1 MAPMG
6 KVVPIILLVSF
17 LCTIGVIYGGLEMSD
32 KERTAFDIFRDLMSG
47 KLSLKDIWN
56 DTDTTCSGDD
66 VNGVYELDADKN
78 CIFKGCKMGY
88 LPQGDGCV
96 EWANFTG
103 TQAIDCEISGYTYSE
118 CKPKVN
124 QKCGEGAGTR
134 EKYPTIIKGAIG
146 GTCESFTFEDCD
158 IDCPNTCSVNP
169 EDYSI
174 IDGADCIGV
183 KTNGD
188 QEILGRAS
196 GYCGSGREQLQ
207 LINANITL
215 EDAIEAG
222 FSTVQEY
229 LEYANPG
236 GVCAASMP
244 TACNVSCNQVALN
257 GDPMQGIGCNYTTS
271 EYAYISDKSGQAI
284 CFTQQSVN
292 EYLNPTPGQQ
302 VSKPIPLNTIEAS
315 EVRLE
320 DGTYDMNLISDDRKI
335 GVHLLYRAGNNM
347 SYEDLVKENCHL
359 YKTEPCNALKESVN
373 CVINETHSGCKFVGC
388 DQIGIDTITRQI
400 ETHPFGEGETCI
412 QRYTD
417 TTTTTTNDGCSKELR
432 CCEDDDYE
440 PVEGTCSTD
449 GFQKYTLNP
458 QYCEKTDRFGNVSP
472 EEVTRACDVDCVQD
486 DWVDEGTCDSLTGR
500 IRQNRNITTAAQNSG
515 TACGPW
521 TQYIDCDVDCVQDD
535 WTNSGTCNSST
546 GKQSQTRTTITA
558 AQNSGTAC
566 GIDTQ
571 EVDCDVNAVCGW
583 ADSGTCS
590 TDGFQTQTRTTI
602 TSAINSGTTCG
613 IDTQEVDCDVNAVC
627 GWADSGTCNS
637 STGKQSQTRTTITSA
652 INSGTTCGIDTQ
664 EVDCDVNAVCGWA
677 DSGTCNSSTGKQ
689 SQTRTTITSAINSGT
704 TCGPLTQEVD
714 CDVDCVGDWSGTW
727 GECSRTCGGG
737 TQTQTWDVSTAAI
750 NNGTCDN
757 KGDIKSQSC
766 NNLSCCSTSLVGEW
780 EEVGGYEGCVQD
792 VDGEYRRKYTRT
804 GNGTLCSESNEKLD
818 ELCHYDCR
826 IESID
831 LEDYAGTTL
840 NDRNNQYTFLSTGY
854 RCASRYRYFSKT
866 ATGDFRDPKGTGKAC
881 PDLTPSGSTGKYPV
895 NFFRNTADVNT
906 ALDGTEKAPDFEVP
920 DFQCEIFEKKN
931 NSTTLSFT
939 PSTNCA
945 GVMPDFYCGSSTP
958 AWTHP
963 DTGTGFPGGGGG
975 NGGIDTGVGRSR

>member
-583 ADSGTCS
+583 ADSGTC
-590 TDGFQTQTRTTI
+590 
-602 TSAINSGTTCG
+602 
-613 IDTQEVDCDVNAVC
+613 
-627 GWADSGTCNS
+627 
-637 STGKQSQTRTTITSA
+637 
-652 INSGTTCGIDTQ
+652 
-664 EVDCDVNAVCGWA
+664 
-677 DSGTCNSSTGKQ
+677 NSSTGKQ

>member
-613 IDTQEVDCDVNAVC
+613 
-627 GWADSGTCNS
+627 
-637 STGKQSQTRTTITSA
+637 
-652 INSGTTCGIDTQ
+652 
-664 EVDCDVNAVCGWA
+664 
-677 DSGTCNSSTGKQ
+677 
-689 SQTRTTITSAINSGT
+689 
-704 TCGPLTQEVD
+704 PLTQEVD

>member
-215 EDAIEAG
+215 QDAIEAG

-515 TACGPW
+515 TACGPL
-521 TQYIDCDVDCVQDD
+521 TQEVDCDVNAVCGWV
-535 WTNSGTCNSST
+535 NSGTCST
-546 GKQSQTRTTITA
+546 DGFQTQTYTTTTSAI
-558 AQNSGTAC
+558 NDGDVC
-566 GIDTQ
+566 ENLTQ

-602 TSAINSGTTCG
+602 TSAINNGTICG
-613 IDTQEVDCDVNAVC
+613 SD
-627 GWADSGTCNS
+627 
-637 STGKQSQTRTTITSA
+637 
-652 INSGTTCGIDTQ
+652 
-664 EVDCDVNAVCGWA
+664 
-677 DSGTCNSSTGKQ
+677 
-689 SQTRTTITSAINSGT
+689 
-704 TCGPLTQEVD
+704 TQEVD

-881 PDLTPSGSTGKYPV
+881 PDLTPSGSNGKYPV

-920 DFQCEIFEKKN
+920 VFQCETFEKKN
-931 NSTTLSFT
+931 NSSTLYFQ

-945 GVMPDFYCGSSTP
+945 GVMPDYRCGSTTIK
-958 AWTHP
+958 WTHP
-963 DTGTGFPGGGGG
+963 DY
-975 NGGIDTGVGRSR
+975 